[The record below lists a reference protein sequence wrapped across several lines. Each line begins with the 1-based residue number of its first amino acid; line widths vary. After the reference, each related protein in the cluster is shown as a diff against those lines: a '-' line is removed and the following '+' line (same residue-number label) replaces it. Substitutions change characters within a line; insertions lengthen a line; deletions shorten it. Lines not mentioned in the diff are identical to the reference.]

1 MPDAT
6 LITRHLG
13 IPPRINQHDEN
24 SLWDPTN
31 QLQKNRKSF
40 GQRDKKM
47 EETTTMKQPSYCTIF
62 VHYSESIHK
71 KRFSGGETGTGDV
84 YECYIF
90 KLYSLTNLVMEKEKE
105 KKLND
110 VTEAMSFDNDF
121 SKMKEMSFSH
131 VSGSL
136 EDGQIRDS

>member
-47 EETTTMKQPSYCTIF
+47 EETTTMKQPSCCTIF

-71 KRFSGGETGTGDV
+71 KRFSGGETGTGR
-84 YECYIF
+84 
-90 KLYSLTNLVMEKEKE
+90 LVAREGRGPTCAPRAP
-105 KKLND
+105 
-110 VTEAMSFDNDF
+110 TERKSERNHPAILPMTPFRNS
-121 SKMKEMSFSH
+121 
-131 VSGSL
+131 
-136 EDGQIRDS
+136 